1 MYREPVINVV
11 VVGLEQN
18 CVRVVPGLGP
28 QIHWSRDKLG
38 LVPFIPWG
46 TTRRVW
52 GSKVKTHNER
62 ASTAWDSQRWQWEE
76 KGSMYIPEQIIWCC
90 DQDQWRS

>member
-1 MYREPVINVV
+1 MCDTPRTVYREPVINVV

-28 QIHWSRDKLG
+28 QIHWSRDELG
-38 LVPFIPWG
+38 PVPFVPWG

-52 GSKVKTHNER
+52 GSKVKT
-62 ASTAWDSQRWQWEE
+62 TQREGPYCPGLSALAVGG
-76 KGSMYIPEQIIWCC
+76 KGSMYAPEQ
-90 DQDQWRS
+90 S